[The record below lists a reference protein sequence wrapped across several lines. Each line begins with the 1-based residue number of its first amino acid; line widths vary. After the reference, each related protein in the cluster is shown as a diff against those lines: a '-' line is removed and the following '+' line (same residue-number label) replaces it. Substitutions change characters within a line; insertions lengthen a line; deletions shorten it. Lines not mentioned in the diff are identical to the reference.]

1 MIFFRCDMGVGKQV
15 RIYPTRQDHMNKND
29 TLSKLKAKERILRQ
43 EIIIDAAREVFGRKT
58 YDKVSMAEIANAAG
72 IAKSSIYTYF
82 KSQEELYARIVYMD
96 SCDFIKELEG
106 RIQLFDMEPAGES
119 VRICITHFLSYYI
132 EHTAQWRMITHF
144 ALHGNKE
151 MEAVDQLNEIGRR
164 LMDLFE
170 SVFRKLGCQKD
181 SRILAH
187 TLFSCL
193 SGILIAFRNY
203 PGRTEADRI
212 AHMTRIGEMVE
223 TMILSL
229 VGKNKG

>member
-1 MIFFRCDMGVGKQV
+1 
-15 RIYPTRQDHMNKND
+15 MNKND

-43 EIIIDAAREVFGRKT
+43 QIIVDAAREVFSRKT

-82 KSQEELYARIVYMD
+82 KSQEELYANIVYMD
-96 SCDFIKELEG
+96 SCDFIEDLQR
-106 RIQLFDMEPAGES
+106 RIQQFDRDPAGENY

-132 EHTAQWRMITHF
+132 DHTAQWRMITHF
-144 ALHGNKE
+144 ALHGNKD

-181 SRILAH
+181 ARILAH

-203 PGRTEADRI
+203 PGRTEAERI
-212 AHMTRIGEMVE
+212 AHMTRIGEVVE

-229 VGKNKG
+229 VEKNKE

>member
-1 MIFFRCDMGVGKQV
+1 
-15 RIYPTRQDHMNKND
+15 MNKND
-29 TLSKLKAKERILRQ
+29 TLSKLKVKERVLRQ
-43 EIIIDAAREVFGRKT
+43 QIIVDAAREVFGRKT

-82 KSQEELYARIVYMD
+82 KSQEELYANIVYMD
-96 SCDFIKELEG
+96 SCDFIEDLEG
-106 RIQLFDMEPAGES
+106 HIQQFGMDPVGENC

-132 EHTAQWRMITHF
+132 DHTAQWRMITHF
-144 ALHGNKE
+144 ALHGNKD

-181 SRILAH
+181 ARILAH

-193 SGILIAFRNY
+193 SGILISFRNY

-212 AHMTRIGEMVE
+212 AHMTRIGEMLE
-223 TMILSL
+223 TMILAL

>member
-1 MIFFRCDMGVGKQV
+1 
-15 RIYPTRQDHMNKND
+15 MNKND

-43 EIIIDAAREVFGRKT
+43 QIIVDAAREVFSKKT

-82 KSQEELYARIVYMD
+82 KSQEELYANIVYMD
-96 SCDFIKELEG
+96 SCDFIEYLKHH
-106 RIQLFDMEPAGES
+106 IQQFDMDPKENC
-119 VRICITHFLSYYI
+119 VHICITHFLSYYI
-132 EHTAQWRMITHF
+132 DHTAQWRMITHF
-144 ALHGNKE
+144 ALHGNKD
-151 MEAVDQLNEIGRR
+151 MEAVEQLNEIGRS

-181 SRILAH
+181 ARILAH

-203 PGRTEADRI
+203 PGRTEAERI

-223 TMILSL
+223 AMILSL
-229 VGKNKG
+229 VGKNKE